1 MNLYSWSVWLH
12 VLFSF
17 IFFFAHGTSMAI
29 AFLLPKEK
37 DPVRMKA
44 LLDVSGITIL
54 PLGVSLLVIL
64 LTSLYM
70 GFTAGWVRTGWRGLS
85 FLLLLGVVIW
95 MTWYSRAYYSPIRK
109 ALGNFYMTGFSTPNL
124 PVGERAI
131 DMNEVQSL
139 IQKTNPHLLAT
150 VGLVVTGVLI
160 WLMRFKPF

>member
-12 VLFSF
+12 ILFSF

-37 DPVRMKA
+37 DPVRMKS

-54 PLGVSLLVIL
+54 PLGISLLGIL
-64 LTSLYM
+64 ITSLYM
-70 GFTAGWVRTGWRGLS
+70 GFAAGWIRTGWWGLS
-85 FLLLLGVVIW
+85 FLLLLGTVVW
-95 MTWYSRAYYSPIRK
+95 MTWYSRNYYSPIRK
-109 ALGNFYMTGFSTPNL
+109 ALGGFYMSGFSTPNP
-124 PVGERAI
+124 PVENKVI

-150 VGLVVTGVLI
+150 VGFVVTAALL